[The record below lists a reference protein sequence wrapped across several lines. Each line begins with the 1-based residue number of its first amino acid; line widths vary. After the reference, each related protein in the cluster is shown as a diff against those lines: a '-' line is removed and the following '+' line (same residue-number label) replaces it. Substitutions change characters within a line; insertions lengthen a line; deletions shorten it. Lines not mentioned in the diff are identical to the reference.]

1 MRHNGERTKINVRRK
16 DPGQGTERQKDGK
29 MYGVYEPFLKHREK
43 VSHIYN
49 FNPSRAGKRMGAEMI
64 FEEGMAENFSIVKK
78 WIKSQIQ
85 EAL

>member
-1 MRHNGERTKINVRRK
+1 
-16 DPGQGTERQKDGK
+16 

-78 WIKSQIQ
+78 
-85 EAL
+85 